1 MMQKDD
7 LTWMEYEFDGT
18 WGMWKDYNNTDMQQ
32 QYLTNVEYQYRE
44 GRRRTE
50 RKRKAEKQAISNSGG
65 ITSVKHDDTKELQRQ
80 TGLDLLE
87 QEKMYHPAIIKEYE
101 PHVKEKAHV
110 RNTSKK
116 GTTSTDKILKKERVQ
131 KAEERKARS
140 RKNFPSIEEL
150 RQNASDT
157 QVDNDKTWKYI
168 DEATTKKQD
177 FINTVMKVTF
187 WRNMPAKN
195 VFKEQMKKVFPIF
208 LKDEYSDKESKKAK
222 IAR

>member
-44 GRRRTE
+44 ARRRSE

-101 PHVKEKAHV
+101 NH
-110 RNTSKK
+110 
-116 GTTSTDKILKKERVQ
+116 
-131 KAEERKARS
+131 
-140 RKNFPSIEEL
+140 
-150 RQNASDT
+150 
-157 QVDNDKTWKYI
+157 
-168 DEATTKKQD
+168 
-177 FINTVMKVTF
+177 M
-187 WRNMPAKN
+187 
-195 VFKEQMKKVFPIF
+195 
-208 LKDEYSDKESKKAK
+208 
-222 IAR
+222 